1 MLIRKFFVFDFS
13 RRAVSAPYKSGV
25 GGEMSRVGKMPVV
38 VPSSVA
44 VDLVDGRLSATGPKG
59 QLSLVLPSEITV
71 ARAGSVLNV
80 SVSGSG
86 RQERALHGLYRS
98 LVNNTVVGVH
108 VGFEKRLELNGVGY
122 QCQLKGRR
130 LELSVGYSKP
140 VVFEI
145 PGDLLVTCPDN
156 THLVIAGV
164 DKQAVGQF
172 AAQVRAS
179 RVPDPY
185 KAKGVKYAGEFIR
198 RKAGKAFGAGAK

>member
-1 MLIRKFFVFDFS
+1 
-13 RRAVSAPYKSGV
+13 
-25 GGEMSRVGKMPVV
+25 MSRVGKLPVI
-38 VPSSVA
+38 VPSGVN
-44 VDLVDGRLSATGPKG
+44 VDITAGQVNASGPKG
-59 QLSLVLPSEITV
+59 KLSLPLHP
-71 ARAGSVLNV
+71 AV
-80 SVSGSG
+80 SVAKEGASLMISVGGTG
-86 RQERALHGLYRS
+86 RNEKALHGLYRS
-98 LVNNTVVGVH
+98 LVNNAVTGVH

-122 QCQLKGRR
+122 QVQLKGKN

-140 VVFEI
+140 VVFAVPTGI
-145 PGDLLVTCPDN
+145 TVSLPD
-156 THLVIAGV
+156 THLVVAGV

>member
-1 MLIRKFFVFDFS
+1 MSYKKT
-13 RRAVSAPYKSGV
+13 VSGS
-25 GGEMSRVGKMPVV
+25 EMSRVGKMPIIVPAGVTIDVV
-38 VPSSVA
+38 AGQVHA
-44 VDLVDGRLSATGPKG
+44 AGPKG
-59 QLSLVLPSEITV
+59 KLSLALHPSVVVLKDGLTL
-71 ARAGSVLNV
+71 RV
-80 SVSGSG
+80 SVTGSSG
-86 RQERALHGLYRS
+86 RVHALHGLYRS
-98 LVNNTVVGVH
+98 LVNNTVLGVH

-122 QCQLKGRR
+122 QCQLKGKK

-140 VVFEI
+140 VVYDVPAGI
-145 PGDLLVTCPDN
+145 SVTVPDT
-156 THLVIAGV
+156 THLVVSGV